1 MDEKDLIQQWNT
13 LRKNFVYSQIV
24 PTLLFLLLIQQAS
37 NGKLTGLPD
46 QVRYFIVGIVG
57 ISGILSFINQYSS
70 IREAFS
76 LTRDLKKL
84 KKKTELA
91 IKVSNS
97 QPLLN
102 LTALAITAFSLI
114 SFGLL
119 VLVLFA

>member
-37 NGKLTGLPD
+37 NGKLTDLPD
-46 QVRYFIVGIVG
+46 QIRYFIVGIVG

-76 LTRDLKKL
+76 LTKDLKKI
-84 KKKTELA
+84 KKKTDLA

-102 LTALAITAFSLI
+102 LTALAITSFSLI

>member
-46 QVRYFIVGIVG
+46 EVRYFIVGIVG

-84 KKKTELA
+84 KKKTEIA